1 MPMKRYFVWTALA
14 AIIRAMRPALPFV
27 AALLL
32 AACATPRV
40 PVIATGPAT
49 PPPAEVATVPERY
62 VTIENPDDELDSL
75 ATWPT
80 EDGAVW
86 LIATA
91 KNTHE
96 LVVFDADSGEQLRGV
111 GRRGSGEG
119 EFLRPNGVFVH
130 GDLLLVSER
139 DNRRVQMLSL
149 PGFRSL
155 GSFGEGLLRSPY
167 GLWAHEPEPGEL
179 QVYVTDNFMD
189 GADFRTVP
197 PLSQL
202 DRRVHRFRIDL
213 QAGDPP
219 QAHHLGA
226 FGDNAPA
233 TALHIVESL
242 HGDPAHDRLLVA
254 DEDARQGTALRE
266 YTLDGRFT
274 GGGLQP
280 GTFLAEPEGI
290 ALWACTAGT
299 GYWIAVDQL
308 RPLTVFRV
316 FDRVSLAP
324 RGAFSGQVTAWT
336 DGVVLHAASTARFPA
351 GALFAVHSDRAVAAF
366 DLRDVARALDLDPAC
381 IQ

>member
-1 MPMKRYFVWTALA
+1 GGVDQTHGAIRLAARANEACGDRKIAGLAGQMRIHPRGAPHNHLPVDAQVPAGLGTATEPTLRSPPSGCPGFFGPVPQPVSMDARRLPASRPLVNRFMPMKRYFVWTALA

-149 PGFRSL
+149 PGFRPL

-179 QVYVTDNFMD
+179 QVYVTDSFMD

-213 QAGDPP
+213 QIGDPP
-219 QAHHLGA
+219 QAHHLGT
-226 FGDNAPA
+226 FGDTAPA

-242 HGDPAHDRLLVA
+242 HGDP
-254 DEDARQGTALRE
+254 
-266 YTLDGRFT
+266 
-274 GGGLQP
+274 
-280 GTFLAEPEGI
+280 
-290 ALWACTAGT
+290 
-299 GYWIAVDQL
+299 
-308 RPLTVFRV
+308 
-316 FDRVSLAP
+316 
-324 RGAFSGQVTAWT
+324 
-336 DGVVLHAASTARFPA
+336 
-351 GALFAVHSDRAVAAF
+351 
-366 DLRDVARALDLDPAC
+366 
-381 IQ
+381 